1 MRHGKPPPF
10 RLWSEG
16 WGFVLDSVRRGVF
29 RLRAS
34 YFPVMES
41 TQRSPGLRPRTRGSH
56 PEWKLG
62 LDLAGAGAD
71 LWLCLLSPP
80 AAALRWVRLA
90 FCFPC
95 LEARLAGQQSRGAAF
110 SGARSGA
117 VRRGR
122 CPHRPVSVVRL
133 VSRDAEDSVPT
144 PFVPLGHFPLTGG
157 IVPYKRVFSVYRKGS
172 RHFGPPHPSRLRRAT
187 FSLPLLSLRDISP

>member
-1 MRHGKPPPF
+1 MQLLLRHGKPPPF

-41 TQRSPGLRPRTRGSH
+41 TQRSPGLRPRTPGEPSGR
-56 PEWKLG
+56 EAWFG
-62 LDLAGAGAD
+62 LDRRGWRLVVV
-71 LWLCLLSPP
+71 LLSPP
-80 AAALRWVRLA
+80 AAALRWLLFD

-95 LEARLAGQQSRGAAF
+95 LEARLAWQQSRGAAF

-122 CPHRPVSVVRL
+122 CPHRPATIDAPPKRAAGDIGPYDRVPC
-133 VSRDAEDSVPT
+133 SRV
-144 PFVPLGHFPLTGG
+144 
-157 IVPYKRVFSVYRKGS
+157 
-172 RHFGPPHPSRLRRAT
+172 GPPAVQRQTPRAKKL
-187 FSLPLLSLRDISP
+187 LPPNS